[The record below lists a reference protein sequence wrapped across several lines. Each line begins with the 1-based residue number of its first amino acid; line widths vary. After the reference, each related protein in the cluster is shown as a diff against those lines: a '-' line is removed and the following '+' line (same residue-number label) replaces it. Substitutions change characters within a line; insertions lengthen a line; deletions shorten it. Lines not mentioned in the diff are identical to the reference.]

1 MDPQLSDYERLLRNS
16 APRPRA
22 EFVRDLEQSLVR
34 SVQPRRRPIRWGWRQ
49 FRARRLVAAGCMA
62 GAVAAALLVL
72 SIAGVQPFGTSGT
85 SPAQADRK
93 CVTVEQ
99 RVRVRRPHFR
109 VEADGEPQLT
119 YRVETVLQPAIR
131 CR

>member
-1 MDPQLSDYERLLRNS
+1 MEPPLSDYERLLRSS

-22 EFVRDLEQSLVR
+22 DFVRELEQSLVR
-34 SVQPRRRPIRWGWRQ
+34 SLEPRPRATRWGSWQLRS
-49 FRARRLVAAGCMA
+49 RRLVAAGCLA
-62 GAVAAALLVL
+62 SAVAAVLLVL

-93 CVTVEQ
+93 CVTVE
-99 RVRVRRPHFR
+99 RLVRVRRPHFR
-109 VEADGEPQLT
+109 VDEQGRPQVS
-119 YRVETVLQPAIR
+119 YRVETVLQPTIR

>member
-16 APRPRA
+16 APQPRA
-22 EFVRDLEQSLVR
+22 EFVRELEHSLVR

-49 FRARRLVAAGCMA
+49 LSARRLVAAGCLA

-99 RVRVRRPHFR
+99 RVRVRQPYFR
-109 VEADGEPQLT
+109 VDAQGQPQLS
-119 YRVETVLQPAIR
+119 YRVETLLRPAIR